1 MLTKQIQ
8 HNAEHIEHNKE
19 CSSEDHDKHLC
30 YLMSQGFN
38 LSEPKAFKALTNK
51 PKYQCNHCKRKAN
64 SAENL
69 CVPVPLKS
77 K

>member
-1 MLTKQIQ
+1 MLAKKIQ
-8 HNAEHIEHNKE
+8 NKAEHIEHNKE

-30 YLMSQGFN
+30 YLMSQGLN
-38 LSEPKAFKALTNK
+38 LSEPKTFKALTNK

-64 SAENL
+64 SADNL
-69 CVPVPLKS
+69 CVPGPLES